1 MATPSDGEAPS
12 YNGPLHRAMASLECA
27 AWRRGHETTLL
38 TRKGVQKPLVD
49 GRHANGEG
57 ASLPPCAGR
66 DPPMDHLEDSTWM
79 SAPLARED
87 GTRPEGYAFADEEGG
102 SPLGILE
109 AVFLSMG
116 DGVSVVD
123 RHGRFILL
131 NPTAQQLFGALPPP
145 QMPMSQWPKYFG
157 LYLPDTVTPY
167 PAEQLPLSRA
177 LLRGEAV
184 DQAELYVRN
193 ARYPKGL
200 WLLVG
205 ARVLTDPAGEAYGA
219 VSVFRDITAIKQ
231 TEAALRAEEEKYRS
245 LYKHTPAMMHSI
257 DAKGRLLSVSE
268 FWLRTLGYSREE
280 VLGRRSVDFF
290 TPESRRYATEHVL
303 PAFYKTGVCKDV
315 SYQIVK
321 KNGEVLDVLLS
332 AISERDASGRMV
344 RSLAVLTDV
353 TERKRAE
360 DALAESEKRLRAI
373 LDNANA
379 VFFILDRQERYI
391 FVNREWER
399 LFHHTLQ
406 EVAGKSTM
414 DLFSGPLAARFHETS
429 QAVFNTRGLV
439 QREERIPLD
448 DGVHTHLTQKFPL
461 IDSSGTLYALCGI
474 STDVTELKQLELGQ
488 RFLSEASQ
496 ALVTSLDSETTL
508 QRVAE
513 LSVPT
518 LGELCVVSLL
528 DKDAALRPVAVAASS
543 PEGGRTVRE
552 FLQAHPPA
560 SSQREGPYRV
570 LETGRS
576 ESSPDAVGLLDPE
589 GLQDERWSAVRAL
602 SARASLN
609 VPLRARGPI
618 LGVLSVVSAQPG
630 RPYGPRE
637 WALAE
642 ELGQRAAFAI
652 ENAELYRKAQ
662 ESIRGRDEFLS
673 IASHELKTPVTSM
686 KLRVQQLTRTLSRQ
700 ESGQIPVEKVA
711 AMLDVFGDQL
721 RRLSHLVE
729 HLLDVSRVNES
740 QVDLRR
746 EDMDLAVVARDVT
759 GHLRGQMGRAGCV
772 FKLVA
777 PAPVLGRW
785 DRLRVEQ
792 VMINLLTNAMKY
804 GAGAPIRMEVSRVG
818 EDARIRIQDHGM
830 GIPLEAQSRIFERFE
845 RAASRNYGGLGL
857 GLFIT
862 RRLVDAH
869 GGTIRVESLPGK
881 GATFVV
887 DLPPA
892 PTDP

>member
-1 MATPSDGEAPS
+1 MAPS
-12 YNGPLHRAMASLECA
+12 YSGLLHRALASSERA

-38 TRKGVQKPLVD
+38 TRNGVQESLVD

-57 ASLPPCAGR
+57 ASLPPCAGLA
-66 DPPMDHLEDSTWM
+66 PPMDHLEDSTWM
-79 SAPLARED
+79 SAPLARDD
-87 GTRPEGYAFADEEGG
+87 GTRPGGHAFADGEGG
-102 SPLGILE
+102 IPLGILE
-109 AVFLSMG
+109 AVFLNMG

-123 RHGRFILL
+123 RHGRFVLL
-131 NPTAQQLFGALPPP
+131 NPMAQQIFGALPPP
-145 QMPMSQWPKYFG
+145 EMPVSQWSKYFG

-167 PAEQLPLSRA
+167 PVETLPLTRA

-184 DQAELYVRN
+184 DQAEVYVRN
-193 ARYPKGL
+193 ARHPKGL

-205 ARVLTDPAGEAYGA
+205 ARVLTDPTGDVYGA
-219 VSVFRDITAIKQ
+219 ATVFRDITAIKQ
-231 TEAALRAEEEKYRS
+231 AEAALRAEEEKFRS
-245 LYKHTPAMMHSI
+245 LYRNTPAMMHSI
-257 DAKGRLLSVSE
+257 DAEGRLVSVSE
-268 FWLRTLGYSREE
+268 YWLRTLGYSREE

-290 TPESRRYATEHVL
+290 TPESRRFATEHVL
-303 PAFYKTGVCKDV
+303 PAFFKTGVCKDV
-315 SYQIVK
+315 PYQILK

-360 DALAESEKRLRAI
+360 DALVESEKRLRAI

-379 VFFILDRQERYI
+379 VFFIIDRQERYI

-406 EVAGKSTM
+406 EVAGKSTS
-414 DLFSGPLAARFHETS
+414 DIFPGPLAARFRETS
-429 QAVFNTRGLV
+429 QAVFTTGELV
-439 QREERIPLD
+439 LREERIPLE
-448 DGVHTHLTQKFPL
+448 DGVHTHLMQKFPL

-474 STDVTELKQLELGQ
+474 STDVTELKQMELGQ

-552 FLQAHPPA
+552 FLQAHPPV
-560 SSQREGPYRV
+560 SGPRDGPYGV
-570 LETGRS
+570 LETGHS
-576 ESSPDAVGLLDPE
+576 ESSPDAMGLLDPD
-589 GLQDERWSAVRAL
+589 GLRDERWSAVRAL

-609 VPLRARGPI
+609 VPLRARGLI
-618 LGVLSVVSAQPG
+618 LGVLSVVAAHPG

-637 WALAE
+637 RSLAE

-662 ESIRGRDEFLS
+662 ESIRARDEFLS

-700 ESGQIPVEKVA
+700 ESGQLPVEKVA

-729 HLLDVSRVNES
+729 HLLDVSRVNER
-740 QVDLRR
+740 QVALRR
-746 EDMDLAVVARDVT
+746 EDMDLAAVARDVT

-772 FKLVA
+772 FELVA
-777 PAPVLGRW
+777 PTPVLGRW
-785 DRLRVEQ
+785 DRLRMEQ

-804 GAGAPIRMEVSRVG
+804 GAGEPVRMEVSRVG
-818 EDARIRIQDHGM
+818 EGARIRIQDHGV
-830 GIPLEAQSRIFERFE
+830 GIPLEAQPRIFDRFE

-862 RRLVDAH
+862 RRLVEAH
-869 GGTIRVESLPGK
+869 GGTIRVESQPGK

-887 DLPPA
+887 DLPPEA
-892 PTDP
+892 R